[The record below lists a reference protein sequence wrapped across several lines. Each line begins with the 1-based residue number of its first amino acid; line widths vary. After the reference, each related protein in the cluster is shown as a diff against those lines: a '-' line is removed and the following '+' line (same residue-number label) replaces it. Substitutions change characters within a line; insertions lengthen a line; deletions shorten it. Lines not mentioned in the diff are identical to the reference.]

1 METETDREEEEV
13 GPGLQGNNLGARR
26 KTTKKAK
33 KKKKKKKR
41 EEG

>member
-1 METETDREEEEV
+1 MDEDDRQETEEE

-26 KTTKKAK
+26 KTTRKAK

-41 EEG
+41 EQG